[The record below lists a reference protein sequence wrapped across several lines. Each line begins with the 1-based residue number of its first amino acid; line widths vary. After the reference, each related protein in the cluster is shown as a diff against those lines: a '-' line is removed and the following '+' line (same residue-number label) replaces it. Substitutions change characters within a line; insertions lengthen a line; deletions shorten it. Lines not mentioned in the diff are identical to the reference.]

1 MRCMQSNSKLPDLKT
16 LQPYW
21 LMQHII
27 LHLDLDA
34 FYAQCEE
41 LRKPQIA
48 GKPVVVCVYSGR
60 TADSGAVGTANYEA
74 RKLGI
79 HSGMPIAFAKKKA
92 TPETIF
98 LPVDIPHYKEVSE
111 RILEIAKSNAARVEQ
126 AGLDEAYLDVSGVVK
141 TFEGAEQ
148 LAKKIKKEIL
158 AQEGLTCSVGV
169 AQTKLLAKMA
179 SDFMKPDGLTV
190 VKPEQQKKFM
200 HEMGVKKLFGIGPKT
215 EEALA
220 EIGIKTI
227 GELAGAKKE
236 FLVQVFGE
244 KKGTQLHEFANGIDE
259 RPVEGD
265 IEKQQL
271 SRIGTLKQDSG
282 EFSEINPFV
291 EKLAEELY
299 ERVLG
304 QKKMYRSVSVIAIT
318 NRLQT
323 FTKSRTIDA
332 PKGDLVTIS
341 ETAASL
347 LGEFLNEN
355 KGIVLRRVGVRVS
368 NLIDAHE
375 SGKVQRTLGDF

>member
-1 MRCMQSNSKLPDLKT
+1 MQR
-16 LQPYW
+16 
-21 LMQHII
+21 II

-41 LRKPQIA
+41 LRNPSIK

-60 TADSGAVGTANYEA
+60 TKDSGAVGTANYEA

-111 RILEIAKSNAARVEQ
+111 RILEIAKSNAGMVEQ

-169 AQTKLLAKMA
+169 AQNNLLAKMA

-190 VKPEQQKKFM
+190 VKPELQKKFM
-200 HEMGVKKLFGIGPKT
+200 QEMGVKKLFGIGPKT

-220 EIGIKTI
+220 EVGIKTI
-227 GELAGAKKE
+227 GELAEAKKD

-244 KKGTQLHEFANGIDE
+244 KKGLQLHEFANGIDE

-304 QKKMYRSVSVIAIT
+304 QKKMYRSVSIIAIT

-332 PKGDLVTIS
+332 PKGALVTIS

-347 LGEFLNEN
+347 LREFLNEN

-375 SGKVQRTLGDF
+375 SGKVQRTLGD